1 MKAARIFLLVLF
13 VLAGLSAWAQSSE
26 TQQQSGPPAPQ
37 EEAPP
42 IRIEVDL
49 VNVVFSVTDRHN
61 RHVADLGPSDFT
73 VYEDGVPQ
81 EIKYFNTE
89 TNMPLRIGLLID
101 TSNSVRPRFQFEQ
114 EAAIDFLHT
123 ILRPHTDEAFVLSF
137 DVSPVVVQDWSDD
150 PLDLADAIRG
160 LRSGG
165 GTSLFD
171 ALYLA
176 CKVKLAPGSG
186 NEYRKMIILLSDG
199 NDVYSTVTREEAL
212 DMCRHHDVTIFT
224 VSTSAPP
231 IKYTE
236 KSRYLQN
243 PCDVMGKEG
252 DKVLEHFAETT
263 GGTSYCPFNTI
274 DVGRSFERIA
284 NELRNQYTI
293 AYTPTNRTRDGGFRQ
308 ITIETR
314 RDDLR
319 VHHRPGYYAVP
330 RPAETATSGS
340 SPGSER

>member
-1 MKAARIFLLVLF
+1 MKLVRILLVLSLLPA
-13 VLAGLSAWAQSSE
+13 LAWSQSE
-26 TQQQSGPPAPQ
+26 QQPGPPIPE

-42 IRIEVDL
+42 IIIEVDL
-49 VNVVFSVTDRHN
+49 VNVVFSVKDGRN
-61 RHVADLGPSDFT
+61 RHVADLGPEDFT

-81 EIKYFNTE
+81 EIKYFNSE

-114 EAAIDFLHT
+114 EAAVDFLHT
-123 ILRPHTDEAFVLSF
+123 VLRPGTDQAFVLSF
-137 DVSPVVVQDWSDD
+137 DVSPVVVQDLTDD
-150 PLDLADAIRG
+150 PLDLADSIRR
-160 LRSGG
+160 LRAGG
-165 GTSLFD
+165 GTALYD

-176 CKVKLAPGSG
+176 CKMRLAEGSG
-186 NEYRKMIILLSDG
+186 NDFRKMIILLSDG
-199 NDVYSTVTREEAL
+199 NDVYSVVSREEAL
-212 DMCRHHDVTIFT
+212 EMCQRHDITVFT

-236 KSRYLQN
+236 KARHLQN

-252 DKVLEHFAETT
+252 DKVLKHFAKET
-263 GGTSYCPFNTI
+263 GGTPYCPFNTI

-293 AYTPTNRTRDGGFRQ
+293 AYTPTNRTRDGSFRW
-308 ITIETR
+308 ISIETR
-314 RDDLR
+314 RKNLNI
-319 VHHRPGYYAVP
+319 HHRPGYYAEP
-330 RPAETATSGS
+330 RTDETASGGSS